1 MPPSSSYWPT
11 SIMNPL
17 WPLRF
22 RALTTMSVPPWAA
35 VHHIWVVRRIVVPS
49 VSCLQQVHRD
59 FLGHNTPSRILCA
72 APKMDIIYHEKQQGS
87 FCAQHCLNNLLQGE
101 YFNAGDLADIAHQLD
116 VQERAAL
123 GQASSETSCL
133 NNDETGFFS
142 VQVIIQALRN
152 LGLEVVPLLR
162 KCPEAEAA
170 REDPT
175 RQVAFICHYM
185 QHWFAIRKL
194 GYQWFDLNSML
205 SRPKLISDTYLS
217 LYLAQLRQDGN
228 SIYFVTGDIPECE
241 ADLYLQ
247 VHPVPQDYLTL
258 GHSRFSSPNASED
271 AELNAALNVSMQ
283 EADATEPSLQQ
294 LLQKSDN
301 SSEDEDLAKAIALS
315 LQATPPSFETPSS
328 TCTTS
333 ARTVDPQPGSSTV
346 VKNNAAE
353 PSAMADEPDPEELRR
368 KRTNYY
374 AHL

>member
-1 MPPSSSYWPT
+1 
-11 SIMNPL
+11 
-17 WPLRF
+17 
-22 RALTTMSVPPWAA
+22 
-35 VHHIWVVRRIVVPS
+35 
-49 VSCLQQVHRD
+49 
-59 FLGHNTPSRILCA
+59 
-72 APKMDIIYHEKQQGS
+72 MDIIYHEK
-87 FCAQHCLNNLLQGE
+87 
-101 YFNAGDLADIAHQLD
+101 LD

-123 GQASSETSCL
+123 GQTPSETSCL

-247 VHPVPQDYLTL
+247 VHPVPQDYHTI
-258 GHSRFSSPNASED
+258 GHSTFASPNASED

-301 SSEDEDLAKAIALS
+301 SSDDEDLARAIALS
-315 LQATPPSFETPSS
+315 LQANPPLFGTPSS
-328 TCTTS
+328 TCATS
-333 ARTVDPQPGSSTV
+333 DHTVDPQPGSSI
-346 VKNNAAE
+346 VKNNASE
-353 PSAMADEPDPEELRR
+353 PSAMADQPDPEELRR

-374 AHL
+374 AHH